1 MEQSPLI
8 HPDLFEREKA
18 VLDQAMMTH
27 AQGPDTLHRPA
38 LGELIGEFERVIR
51 EMRRVIGH
59 SDRTELELNIAN
71 VRLRE
76 LTEAL
81 TYQNRHDGLT
91 RLLNRNTLIH
101 EAERLLTRGP
111 MAIILLDIDHFKQI
125 NDRYGHPVG
134 DKVLS
139 GLANEI
145 SKLVS
150 YPGFTG
156 RLGGE
161 EFAMIIPTNDI
172 RQAIILAE
180 EASHGIRSLRS
191 STEEGLRIT
200 ASLSVTIAPRGFSF
214 EKLYLCGDDALYR
227 AKHNGRDRIEI
238 VWTPLGPMDE
248 SPTGKTGEHT
258 DHMTD

>member
-1 MEQSPLI
+1 MMQPNDLT

-18 VLDQAMMTH
+18 VLDQAVNAH
-27 AQGPDTLHRPA
+27 AQGPDSPHRGA
-38 LGELIGEFERVIR
+38 LGALIGEFERVIR
-51 EMRRVIGH
+51 EMSRLINH
-59 SDRTELELNIAN
+59 ADRTELELNIAN

-101 EAERLLTRGP
+101 EAERLLTQGSV
-111 MAIILLDIDHFKQI
+111 ALILLDIDHFKQI

-139 GLANEI
+139 GLATEI
-145 SKLVS
+145 AKLVS

-161 EFAMIIPTNDI
+161 EFAMVIPTNDI
-172 RQAIILAE
+172 RQAVVLAE
-180 EASHGIRSLRS
+180 EASHGIRNLRS
-191 STEEGLRIT
+191 STEEGLRVT
-200 ASLSVTIAPRGFSF
+200 ASLSVTIAPQGFPF

-238 VWTPLGPMDE
+238 VWSPLGDTPPPQLDG
-248 SPTGKTGEHT
+248 TQT
-258 DHMTD
+258 

>member
-1 MEQSPLI
+1 MDPHTLG

-18 VLDQAMMTH
+18 VLDRAVAAH
-27 AQGPDTLHRPA
+27 NQGPDTPHREA

-101 EAERLLTRGP
+101 EAERLLMQGP
-111 MAIILLDIDHFKQI
+111 VALILLDIDHFKQI

-134 DKVLS
+134 DKVLT
-139 GLANEI
+139 GLATEI
-145 SKLVS
+145 AKLVT
-150 YPGFTG
+150 YPGFAG

-161 EFAMIIPTNDI
+161 EFAMVIPTADI

-180 EASHGIRSLRS
+180 EASHGIRNLRS

-200 ASLSVTIAPRGFSF
+200 ASLSVTIAPKGFPF

-238 VWTPLGPMDE
+238 VWSPLAPMDAPKA
-248 SPTGKTGEHT
+248 SDPVSAPQPQ
-258 DHMTD
+258 